1 MTINLSLTYELTTD
15 HPASSYGRPVLVN
28 RTTGAVFG
36 PGDVVNPYP
45 SLPAFVFPPYGFMPA
60 SDAVRRLAK
69 MKQLDEEELAL
80 VGRFIKGT
88 KGDERQ

>member
-1 MTINLSLTYELTTD
+1 MMLC
-15 HPASSYGRPVLVN
+15 
-28 RTTGAVFG
+28 
-36 PGDVVNPYP
+36 P
-45 SLPAFVFPPYGFMPA
+45 SWGFVPA

>member
-1 MTINLSLTYELTTD
+1 LS
-15 HPASSYGRPVLVN
+15 HGFPVLLN
-28 RTTGAVFG
+28 RDTGTAYG
-36 PGDVVNPYP
+36 PRDLVMMLCP
-45 SLPAFVFPPYGFMPA
+45 SWGFVPA

>member
-1 MTINLSLTYELTTD
+1 MIISLSPSWKLTTD
-15 HPASSYGRPVLVN
+15 HAASSYGQPVLVN

-36 PGDVVNPYP
+36 PGDVVNLYP
-45 SLPAFVFPPYGFMPA
+45 SLPAFIFPPYGFMPA

-69 MKQLDEEELAL
+69 LKQLDEEELAL

>member
-1 MTINLSLTYELTTD
+1 MKISLSPSWELTTD
-15 HPASSYGRPVLVN
+15 HAASSYGQPVLVN
-28 RTTGAVFG
+28 RTTGAVFA

-45 SLPAFVFPPYGFMPA
+45 SQPVFVFPPYGFMPA

-69 MKQLDEEELAL
+69 TKKLDEEELAL

-88 KGDERQ
+88 KGG

>member
-1 MTINLSLTYELTTD
+1 MTVNLSPTWRLSTD
-15 HPASSYGRPVLVN
+15 NAAPSSGRLVLVN
-28 RTTGAVFG
+28 RTTGEAFG
-36 PGDVVNPYP
+36 PGDTVKPYP
-45 SLPAFVFPPYGFMPA
+45 SYGFMPA

-88 KGDERQ
+88 KGDERK

>member
-1 MTINLSLTYELTTD
+1 MMLC
-15 HPASSYGRPVLVN
+15 
-28 RTTGAVFG
+28 
-36 PGDVVNPYP
+36 P
-45 SLPAFVFPPYGFMPA
+45 SWGFVPA
-60 SDAVRRLAK
+60 SDAVCRLAK